1 LVTNGTNFNEFFAII
16 RENSSEFVLFVPLVS
31 FEPKPNRCQATRNGA
46 ETVNLALPYTIA
58 DGKIAGYTPVARH
71 LRDVYTAFA
80 DRQAAAALLAAGDP
94 LLYYVT
100 LIDEQNGPG
109 QLHYALGMLMPG
121 KIGDEYYMTK
131 GHIHAWR
138 PAAEVYIGISGRGMM
153 LLEDETSGEC
163 IAVPLEENTIVYVP
177 GNVSHRTINVGNAPL
192 VYWGILSSRAGHD
205 YGAVAQRNFR
215 KVIVERN
222 GAPVVLDRSEYVAH
236 LLQVSN
242 HE

>member
-1 LVTNGTNFNEFFAII
+1 MFDANVFRFDPQIGEIDG
-16 RENSSEFVLFVPLVS
+16 R
-31 FEPKPNRCQATRNGA
+31 
-46 ETVNLALPYTIA
+46 
-58 DGKIAGYTPVARH
+58 GKIVRH
-71 LRDVYTAFA
+71 LSDMGASFA
-80 DRQAAAALLAAGDP
+80 DPEAYRSALRAGDP
-94 LLYYVT
+94 VLYHTSQVEDQ
-100 LIDEQNGPG
+100 LGEGD
-109 QLHYALGMLMPG
+109 LHYGLGVLLPG